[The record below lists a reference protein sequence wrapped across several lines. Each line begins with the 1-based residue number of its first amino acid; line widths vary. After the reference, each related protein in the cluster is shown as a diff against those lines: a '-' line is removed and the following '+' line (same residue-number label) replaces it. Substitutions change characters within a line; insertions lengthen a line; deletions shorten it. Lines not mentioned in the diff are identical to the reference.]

1 MFVKEIEITNFR
13 NYQKQKVSLSS
24 GINVFAG
31 DNAQGKTNFLEAVYF
46 CSIGKSPRTS
56 RDKELI
62 RLGQDRASINITMQ
76 KSAGD
81 DGVSIVISKAENK
94 RIAINSMPITRI
106 GELMGVVS
114 TVFFSPNELR
124 IVQSSPSERRSF
136 MDIAICQMSKAYF
149 YLLTRYSK
157 ILSQRNRLLKSGN
170 VTSDALDV
178 WDTQLVSV
186 GAKVAKTRKG
196 FVEKLAPFVKSN
208 TEYLSSGKESLIASY
223 EGLDGDD
230 LPQIEEAFFSEL
242 KRTRDKDLRLGF
254 THAGVQK
261 DDISLKIGDS
271 DVRVYGSQGQQRT
284 SALALKLS
292 ELDLAKET
300 RGEYPVLLLDD
311 VLSELDLSRQK
322 KLLARLSDFQTL
334 LTCTHIEDALM
345 QSVKDVNIFK
355 VENGVI
361 AKDTKKI

>member
-1 MFVKEIEITNFR
+1 MREMFVKKIEITNFR
-13 NYQKQKVSLSS
+13 NYQKQSVSLKS

-46 CSIGKSPRTS
+46 CSIGRSPRTT

-62 RLGQDRASINITMQ
+62 RWNCEKSSINITTE
-76 KSAGD
+76 KTAGD
-81 DGVSIVISKAENK
+81 DDVNIVISKSENK
-94 RIAINSMPITRI
+94 RVAINSMPISRI

-124 IVQSSPSERRSF
+124 IVQASPSERRSF

-149 YLLTRYSK
+149 YLLTRYNK
-157 ILSQRNRLLKSGN
+157 ILSQRNRLLKSPS
-170 VTSDALDV
+170 VTEDALEI
-178 WDTQLVSV
+178 WDMQLVSV

-196 FVEKLAPFVKSN
+196 FIEKLAPIVKSN
-208 TEYLSSGKESLIASY
+208 TEYLSSGKESLTATY
-223 EGLDGDD
+223 EGLAGES
-230 LPQIEEAFFSEL
+230 IEEIEKAFFAEL
-242 KRTRDKDLRLGF
+242 KATREKDLRLKF

-261 DDISLKIGDS
+261 DDISLKIGDV

-300 RGEYPVLLLDD
+300 RGEYPILLLDD

-322 KLLARLSDFQTL
+322 KLLARLNDFQTL
-334 LTCTHIEDALM
+334 LTCTHIEDALLE
-345 QSVKDVNIFK
+345 SVKDINIFK
-355 VENGVI
+355 VNNGTI
-361 AKDTKKI
+361 LG